1 MDEIKVG
8 KTVSIKLGSCEHRG
22 KVTGVM
28 GEYAT
33 VNIKS
38 LGKQITTKMDE
49 LKIVKDNKIDVEYSG
64 HRGDEM
70 EEFRKSLGISKHKFY
85 VDICKIP
92 SGSYNKMINSDN
104 ITVPMWNKIIKGK
117 EYIESLDKNE
127 IESYKPKSLVQI
139 KLNGSKT
146 KIDKK
151 QRGGSINM
159 DGNKNWIES
168 YKEFI
173 KSLSMAET
181 LEFFEQVKTDS
192 KRFEEMF
199 SEIKEAII

>member
-70 EEFRKSLGISKHKFY
+70 EEFRKSLGISKHKLY

-117 EYIESLDKNE
+117 EYIESLDENE
-127 IESYKPKSLVQI
+127 I
-139 KLNGSKT
+139 
-146 KIDKK
+146 
-151 QRGGSINM
+151 
-159 DGNKNWIES
+159 
-168 YKEFI
+168 
-173 KSLSMAET
+173 
-181 LEFFEQVKTDS
+181 
-192 KRFEEMF
+192 
-199 SEIKEAII
+199 